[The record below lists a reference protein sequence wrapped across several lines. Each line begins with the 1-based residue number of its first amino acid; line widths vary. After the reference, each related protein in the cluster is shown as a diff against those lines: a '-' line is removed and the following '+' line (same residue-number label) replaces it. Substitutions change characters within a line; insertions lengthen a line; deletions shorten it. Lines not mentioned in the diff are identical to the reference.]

1 MSVGAKERAE
11 MRLAKVSCDFLSVP
25 VRVPVKETTRDF
37 GVVLV
42 RLETN
47 DGFAGVGLARP
58 SDARGQA
65 VRSVVL
71 DDIAPFLARQGRLVS
86 PGRFWHEAGFA
97 LLTSDYRAAT
107 GVVAGAAGAVDQA
120 LWDILGKTAGQ
131 PVYRLLGGAQDE
143 IEAYATFG
151 LNAYTPEEETE
162 AAKLVAERGFR
173 TFKLQGTDADRGQ
186 DIEHAAG
193 RVRRLRETVGPD
205 AGIILDGH
213 NRYTPYQAAA
223 LAKLVEPYDLAFL
236 DEPLHARD
244 HVALRRLKASVP
256 WLPLAG
262 RGRTGDVWDSRDLAD
277 SGCLDVMGTNVI
289 DQGGFCQGVKI
300 AHLAELRHLP
310 LVTGGAFH
318 HPNAH
323 LIAAVTNGWM
333 TEYHTLAAALTEYL
347 FPDCVRPVGGML
359 RLGDR
364 PGLGLELDPD
374 AFAEAKARG
383 DSLRARQ

>member
-1 MSVGAKERAE
+1 
-11 MRLAKVSCDFLSVP
+11 MRLAEVHCDYLCVP

-37 GVVLV
+37 GVVLL
-42 RLETN
+42 RLETD
-47 DGFAGVGLARP
+47 DGTVGVGLARP
-58 SDARGQA
+58 SDARGRA
-65 VRSVVL
+65 VQSVVE
-71 DDIAPFLARQGRLVS
+71 DDIAPFLRRLGSLPS

-97 LLTSDYRAAT
+97 LLTSDYRAAG

-120 LWDILGKTAGQ
+120 LWDLLGRSAGQ

-143 IEAYATFG
+143 VEAYATFG
-151 LNAYTPEEETE
+151 LNVYTPEEEVE
-162 AAKLVAERGFR
+162 AAKRVLEQGFR
-173 TFKLQGTDADRGQ
+173 SFKLQGTDADRGQ

-193 RVRRLRETVGPD
+193 RVRRLRETVGED
-205 AGIILDGH
+205 ARIILDGH

-223 LAKLVEPYDLAFL
+223 LAKLVEPYGPAFL

-244 HVALRRLKASVP
+244 HQALRQLKSTVP

-262 RGRTGDVWDSRDLAD
+262 RGRSGDIWDNRDLVQ

-333 TEYHTLAAALTEYL
+333 TEYHSLAAALTEYL
-347 FPDCVRPVGGML
+347 FVDPVKPVDGML

-383 DSLRARQ
+383 DAVRAHQ